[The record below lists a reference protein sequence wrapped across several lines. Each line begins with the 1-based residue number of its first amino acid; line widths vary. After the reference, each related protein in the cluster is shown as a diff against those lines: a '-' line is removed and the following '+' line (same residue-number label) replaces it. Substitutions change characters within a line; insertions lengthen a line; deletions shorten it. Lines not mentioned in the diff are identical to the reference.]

1 MGHLSQDTLCD
12 KYGNFHLHILAMLNK
27 ESVILF
33 MRKTAMDEKSCLSQ
47 VSGIDFDSNLLPDE

>member
-1 MGHLSQDTLCD
+1 MCG
-12 KYGNFHLHILAMLNK
+12 KYGNFHPHILAMLNK